1 MPITQRMRVEYN
13 APFVLTFTLI
23 CCLIYGFDLATSG
36 WLTAHLFPASPEL
49 SLIQP
54 VSLLRLFL
62 HVAGHADGRHL
73 FTNLSIILLIGPVL
87 EEKYGSVPLLVMSL
101 ITAFVTGLLNAIL
114 FSAGILGASG
124 IVFML
129 ILLGSITNVRSGVV
143 PLTFILVLIL
153 YLGNEIGNAFREDNI
168 SQFAHIIGGLCGSGF
183 GFLFP
188 RRH

>member
-1 MPITQRMRVEYN
+1 MRVEYN

-23 CCLIYGFDLATSG
+23 CCLVYGFDLATHG
-36 WLTAHLFPASPEL
+36 WLTAHLFSASPEV
-49 SLIQP
+49 SLIRP

-73 FTNLSIILLIGPVL
+73 FMNLSIILLIGPVL

-101 ITAFVTGLLNAIL
+101 ITAFVTGLLNAIF

-129 ILLGSITNVRSGVV
+129 ILLGSITNV
-143 PLTFILVLIL
+143 
-153 YLGNEIGNAFREDNI
+153 
-168 SQFAHIIGGLCGSGF
+168 GGLCGSGF